1 VEFRDLFLRNSQLCY
16 SCRWEPRIPYQG
28 DTIFKRKRQKKNS
41 TLIKYKIKKLYIK
54 KVKKFKMT
62 NKKNLIYNY
71 KLNDITFLKEKGK
84 KKTTTM
90 SW

>member
-1 VEFRDLFLRNSQLCY
+1 
-16 SCRWEPRIPYQG
+16 
-28 DTIFKRKRQKKNS
+28 
-41 TLIKYKIKKLYIK
+41 
-54 KVKKFKMT
+54 MT

-71 KLNDITFLKEKGK
+71 KLNDITFLKEKGT